1 MSSNQ
6 TDESES
12 KVVSTVQIVDQLSE
26 ISPIKWTGSI
36 KRKYLKPHYWL
47 SFLVFINGLL
57 FLHPL
62 VAPVLEGNSIEWQFV
77 GSWRH
82 ILDDIGLSELPRVV
96 IAVSM
101 MLMSIGMLYRARIAW
116 AMATILTLPTIA
128 ITLMSWVG
136 GISPLFFFTLTL
148 VLLLIKYWSIFNR
161 SSLAA
166 SSLFALSSFLLLI
179 WYAFLGS
186 LYLGKEFNPP
196 IHDIVAA
203 AYFSVVAMSTL
214 GFGDIVPVTDAARLF
229 TVSIVILGI
238 TLFATSLGA
247 VIGPIVGGTL
257 KGVFHGKAVRTM
269 RKNHIILCGIG
280 PFAHNVYKILTER
293 GRSVTVIVSP
303 GATHQYP
310 ENADIIEGDATART
324 VLEEAGIV
332 EAKFVLAIRLDDPEN
347 AFIVLAVKE
356 ISDSQARTV
365 AVVNN
370 TENIEKIRSVK
381 PDLVLSPQLLGA
393 ELLARALNGESMEG
407 SVVSELFFSKQPQAT
422 SQS

>member
-6 TDESES
+6 TDEAES
-12 KVVSTVQIVDQLSE
+12 KVVSTDQAADPPLETSHF
-26 ISPIKWTGSI
+26 KWLRSMA
-36 KRKYLKPHYWL
+36 RKYIERHYWL
-47 SFLVFINGLL
+47 SFLVFINGLM
-57 FLHPL
+57 FLYPFL
-62 VAPVLEGNSIEWQFV
+62 APVIGDNMIEWRFV

-101 MLMSIGMLYRARIAW
+101 ILMSVGMLYRARVAW
-116 AMATILTLPTIA
+116 ALATVLTLPTMA
-128 ITLMSWVG
+128 TTLVSTNG
-136 GISPLFFFTLTL
+136 TSPFFFFTLIL
-148 VLLLIKYWSIFNR
+148 GLLLLKNWSIFHR

-166 SSLFALSSFLLLI
+166 SSLFALSSFLLLL

-203 AYFSVVAMSTL
+203 AYFSLVAMSTL
-214 GFGDIVPVTDAARLF
+214 GFGDIVPVTDEARLF
-229 TVSIVILGI
+229 TMSIVILGI
-238 TLFATSLGA
+238 TVFATSLGA

-257 KGVFHGKAVRTM
+257 KGVFHGKAIRAM
-269 RKNHIILCGIG
+269 RKNHIILCGAG
-280 PFAHNVYKILTER
+280 PFAHNVYNILTDR
-293 GRSVTVIVSP
+293 GRSVTVILPP
-303 GATHQYP
+303 GITHQYP
-310 ENADIIEGDATART
+310 ENADIIIGDATTRIT
-324 VLEEAGIV
+324 LEEAGIV
-332 EAKFVLAIRLDDPEN
+332 EAKVVLAIRLDDPEN

-356 ISDSQARTV
+356 ISESQARTV

-393 ELLARALNGESMEG
+393 ELLARAISGESMDG
-407 SVVSELFFSKQPQAT
+407 KVVSELFFSVHPQAT
-422 SQS
+422 GKS

>member
-6 TDESES
+6 TDEAGS
-12 KVVSTVQIVDQLSE
+12 KVVSTDQTVDPPPKVSVF
-26 ISPIKWTGSI
+26 KRVVSI
-36 KRKYLKPHYWL
+36 ARKHVERHYWL
-47 SFLVFINGLL
+47 SFLVFLNGLL
-57 FLHPL
+57 FLHPFL
-62 VAPVLEGNSIEWQFV
+62 APVMEGNMIEWQLV

-82 ILDDIGLSELPRVV
+82 VLDDIGLSELPRVV
-96 IAVSM
+96 ISVSM
-101 MLMSIGMLYRARIAW
+101 ILMSIGMLYRARIAW
-116 AMATILTLPTIA
+116 ALATILTLPTMA
-128 ITLMSWVG
+128 TTLASWG
-136 GISPLFFFTLTL
+136 GTSPFFFFTLIL
-148 VLLLIKYWSIFNR
+148 GLLLLKNWSIFHR

-203 AYFSVVAMSTL
+203 AYFSVVTMSTL
-214 GFGDIVPVTDAARLF
+214 GFGDIVPVTNEARLF
-229 TVSIVILGI
+229 TMSIVILGI
-238 TLFATSLGA
+238 TVFATSLGA
-247 VIGPIVGGTL
+247 VIGPVIGGTL
-257 KGVFHGKAVRTM
+257 KGVFHDKAMRAM

-280 PFAHNVYKILTER
+280 PFAHNVYRILTDR
-293 GRSVTVIVSP
+293 GRSVTVIVP
-303 GATHQYP
+303 PDAIHQYP
-310 ENADIIEGDATART
+310 ENADIITGDATSRT
-324 VLEEAGIV
+324 TLEEAGII
-332 EAKFVLAIRLDDPEN
+332 EAKFILAIRLDDPEN

-356 ISDSQARTV
+356 ISESQARTV

-407 SVVSELFFSKQPQAT
+407 DVVSELFFSKQHQAT
-422 SQS
+422 GKT

>member
-6 TDESES
+6 TDDADS
-12 KVVSTVQIVDQLSE
+12 KVVSTVQNVDPPPK
-26 ISPIKWTGSI
+26 IRFFKWVGSI
-36 KRKYLKPHYWL
+36 TRKYIERHYWL

-57 FLHPL
+57 FLYPFL
-62 VAPVLEGNSIEWQFV
+62 APVIDDNMIEWRFV

-82 ILDDIGLSELPRVV
+82 ILNDIGLAELPRVV

-101 MLMSIGMLYRARIAW
+101 ILMSIGMLYRARVAW
-116 AMATILTLPTIA
+116 TLATILTLPTMA
-128 ITLMSWVG
+128 TTLFSSG
-136 GISPLFFFTLTL
+136 GPSPFFFFTLIL
-148 VLLLIKYWSIFNR
+148 GLLLIKHWSIFNR

-166 SSLFALSSFLLLI
+166 SSLFAISSFLLLI

-196 IHDIVAA
+196 IHDVVAA

-229 TVSIVILGI
+229 TMSIVILGI
-238 TLFATSLGA
+238 TVFATSLGA

-257 KGVFHGKAVRTM
+257 KGVFHGKAMRAM

-280 PFAHNVYKILTER
+280 PFAHNVYKILTDR
-293 GRSVTVIVSP
+293 GRSVTVIVSV

-310 ENADIIEGDATART
+310 ENADIIVGDATTRT
-324 VLEEAGIV
+324 TLEEAGIV
-332 EAKFVLAIRLDDPEN
+332 EAKFVLAIRLDDAEN

-356 ISDSQARTV
+356 INESQARTV

-370 TENIEKIRSVK
+370 TENIEKVRSVK

-407 SVVSELFFSKQPQAT
+407 NVVSELFFSKQHQAT
-422 SQS
+422 SKS